1 MATKINRLTAR
12 MVSTLSEP
20 GRHSDGANLYLEI
33 KKTGARSWVF
43 MYRLGGK
50 QRELGLG
57 SAGPGGVTL
66 AQAREKAA
74 EARRQLQDGIDP
86 LAGRKAAEAA
96 RKAATTTFGQ
106 FADAYVADHRSGWSN
121 PKHAAQWKMTL
132 GDAYCSKIR
141 QLPIAEIE
149 IEEIVSVLKPVWQT
163 RPETARRV
171 RMRLEKVLDAARV
184 LGLRSGENPARWR
197 GNLDHL
203 LPRQTIK
210 KGHHAALPFAE
221 VPAFVEALRQREGGT
236 AALALEFTVLTAI
249 RTSEALEARWEE
261 FDLEKKEWTI
271 PAVRMKAKREFKV
284 PLSRAAL
291 DALARA
297 QGRDEV
303 WVFPGQK
310 PGKPLS
316 NMSMLMQLRRM
327 KRDDITVHGFRSTM
341 TDWASECMNF
351 PNELIKMAKAHSI
364 EDKTEAAY
372 RRGDL
377 FEKRREL
384 MEAWARYVMT
394 PPSATASNVVPL
406 RG

>member
-1 MATKINRLTAR
+1 MATKIHRPTAR
-12 MVSTLSEP
+12 MVSTISEP
-20 GRHSDGANLYLEI
+20 GRHADGRNLYLEI
-33 KKTGARSWVF
+33 KRSGARSWTF
-43 MYRLGGK
+43 MYRHGGK

-96 RKAATTTFGQ
+96 RKAATTTFGG
-106 FADAYVADHRSGWSN
+106 FADQYVANHRAGWSN
-121 PKHAAQWKMTL
+121 SKHADQWKMTL

-141 QLPIAEIE
+141 QLPIAEIGV
-149 IEEIVSVLKPVWQT
+149 EEIVSVLKPVWQT

-171 RMRLEKVLDAARV
+171 RMRLERVLDAARV
-184 LGLRSGENPARWR
+184 LGFRSGENPARWR

-203 LPRQTIK
+203 LARQTAK

-236 AALALEFTVLTAI
+236 AALALEFTILTAV
-249 RTSEALEARWEE
+249 RTNEALKARWTE
-261 FDLEKKEWTI
+261 FDLEGKVWTI
-271 PAVRMKAKREFKV
+271 PDIRMKARRPHRV
-284 PLSRAAL
+284 PLSPAAL
-291 DALARA
+291 DVLKRA
-297 QGRDEV
+297 KGRDEE

-310 PGKPLS
+310 PSKPLS
-316 NMSMLMQLRRM
+316 NMSMEMQLRRM

-341 TDWASECMNF
+341 TDWASECTTF